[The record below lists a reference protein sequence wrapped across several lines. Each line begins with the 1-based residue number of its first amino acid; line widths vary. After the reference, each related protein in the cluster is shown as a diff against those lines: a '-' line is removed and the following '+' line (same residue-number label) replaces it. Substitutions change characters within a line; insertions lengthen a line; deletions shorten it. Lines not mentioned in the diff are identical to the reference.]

1 MSDRINE
8 IAAQKRREQEA
19 ADTKAAEKAA
29 EQRRKVIQRQRDQN
43 ENSSA
48 IDALSKKF
56 FSWTCRHRVRPGYAY
71 EGHVPFPKGWI
82 IGYYTNSYGEGYQS
96 YSYSYA
102 LLMTPRGHLEG
113 LTMTTGGR
121 NTRYKKSRH
130 VSITEFSL
138 RNIEETIAEIVLRS
152 GIPWD

>member
-43 ENSSA
+43 EISST

-56 FSWTCRHRVRPGYAY
+56 FSWTRRHRVRPGYAY

-82 IGYYTNSYGEGYQS
+82 IGYEKFSGGEGYQG
-96 YSYSYA
+96 YCENYA
-102 LLMTPRGHLEG
+102 LLMTPRGRLEC
-113 LTMTTGGR
+113 LRAVSSGR
-121 NTRYKKSRH
+121 LRRYTKSSN
-130 VSITEFSL
+130 VSIAQFSL
-138 RNIEETIAEIVLRS
+138 GNIEETIAGIVLRS